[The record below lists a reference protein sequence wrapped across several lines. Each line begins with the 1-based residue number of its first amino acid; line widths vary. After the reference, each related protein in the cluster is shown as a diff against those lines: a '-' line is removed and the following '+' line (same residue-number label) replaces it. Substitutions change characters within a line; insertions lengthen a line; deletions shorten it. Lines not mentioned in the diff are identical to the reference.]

1 MSELMGIIQLLISTG
16 IAAILLILFL
26 ILTYRKRKK
35 PLIWALIIVFAA
47 LVSALLVIISID
59 LIELIQMLL
68 TTGILIISIALL
80 LLATYRKHEKSR
92 TWVLIIISGILLSIL
107 TIFIIWISLLEY
119 IPSFHVL
126 IILGLPALIVLTIG
140 TILVVYDESK
150 YVLYHGFGAGSS
162 WIITLTN
169 VILLI
174 TLTPERMNNYSG
186 WIHSFHIVGGAIGL
200 GAGFASMLFGI
211 SGQRFNAKLTGYIT
225 LGCWWGAFLS
235 GFFIQGV
242 L

>member
-1 MSELMGIIQLLISTG
+1 MSELMGIIQILISAG
-16 IAAILLILFL
+16 IAAILISLFL
-26 ILTYRKRKK
+26 LLTYRKQKK
-35 PLIWALIIVFAA
+35 PLIWVLVIILVA
-47 LVSALLVIISID
+47 LVSVLLVVISID
-59 LIELIQMLL
+59 LIDILQMLL
-68 TTGILIISIALL
+68 ITGNIVILIAVLL
-80 LLATYRKHEKSR
+80 LMTYRKHEKTR
-92 TWVLIIISGILLSIL
+92 IWVLTIISGMLVVTLIIL
-107 TIFIIWISLLEY
+107 IIWISLSEY

-126 IILGLPALIVLTIG
+126 IILGLPALIVLTVG

-174 TLTPERMNNYSG
+174 TLTPQMMTDYSG
-186 WIHSFHIVGGAIGL
+186 WIHTFHIVAGAIGL

-211 SGQRFNAKLTGYIT
+211 SGQRYNAKLTGFIT
-225 LGCWWGAFLS
+225 LGCWWGAFLL
-235 GFFIQGV
+235 GFFIQGI